1 MIAEKR
7 PLIDP
12 RLVALLLP
20 VLPLLWS
27 RLRTLLMIGGGLL
40 VLGIRLS
47 LLDTLALVLVVTVV
61 LTLEALAS
69 LPTTTGT
76 RRTAAVGGTR

>member
-1 MIAEKR
+1 MTTDKR

-69 LPTTTGT
+69 LPHPAGV
-76 RRTAAVGGTR
+76 RRTTVVGGTR

>member
-1 MIAEKR
+1 MKR

-12 RLVALLLP
+12 RLLTLLLP
-20 VLPLLWS
+20 VLPLLWT

-69 LPTTTGT
+69 LP
-76 RRTAAVGGTR
+76 AADRHTEAAGGAR

>member
-1 MIAEKR
+1 MKR

-27 RLRTLLMIGGGLL
+27 RVRTLLMIGGGLL
-40 VLGIRLS
+40 ILGIRLS

-61 LTLEALAS
+61 LTLEALAAV
-69 LPTTTGT
+69 PAAGG
-76 RRTAAVGGTR
+76 RRTEAVGGAR

>member
-1 MIAEKR
+1 MKR

-27 RLRTLLMIGGGLL
+27 RIRTLLMIGGGLL
-40 VLGIRLS
+40 IVGVRLS
-47 LLDTLALVLVVTVV
+47 LAETLALVLVVSCV
-61 LTLEALAS
+61 LTLEALAA
-69 LPTTTGT
+69 LPPTALPAGA
-76 RRTAAVGGTR
+76 RTPRSAR